1 MKTIINSLIE
11 LATISNNKNRIELY
25 KAMAQKLKNATKQE
39 QNHLLK
45 HFYSNLC
52 GLMAHSEMES
62 NEYNKLNILLK
73 HLQNICQANQQP

>member
-1 MKTIINSLIE
+1 MNTTINSLIK
-11 LATISNNKNRIELY
+11 LTAISNNKNRIELY

-39 QNHLLK
+39 QKYLLE

-73 HLQNICQANQQP
+73 HLQNICQASQQL

>member
-1 MKTIINSLIE
+1 MKTTINSLIE
-11 LATISNNKNRIELY
+11 LATISNNENRIELY

-45 HFYSNLC
+45 HFYANLC
-52 GLMAHSEMES
+52 GLMAHSEMER

-73 HLQNICQANQQP
+73 HLQNICQASQQL

>member
-1 MKTIINSLIE
+1 MKTTINSLIE

-39 QNHLLK
+39 QNHLLE
-45 HFYSNLC
+45 HFYANLC

-62 NEYNKLNILLK
+62 N
-73 HLQNICQANQQP
+73 